1 MLDAAKHCR
10 LYEESKYLSFG
21 PKGVAWGGVRLLLRL
36 PLPCPHY
43 SVCVVREA
51 AQLAGESQA
60 HCQISGAA
68 PAISLAVD
76 P

>member
-1 MLDAAKHCR
+1 M
-10 LYEESKYLSFG
+10 
-21 PKGVAWGGVRLLLRL
+21 GGMRLLLRL